1 MLKFKKSEKGSVKML
16 DFFNTLNKLKEGTKT
31 KYIQTDKKPSV
42 EIKEL
47 YEKVINIL
55 ANFAIETKKHPQ
67 NNKRNSFWTEELTE
81 NEIFQKIQKNV
92 YVGGGSL
99 SEIFINNYE
108 GKPKDID
115 IFINYN
121 NFEYSSYNKLIEV
134 VLSILN
140 KNFGKFEIKKRE
152 AWDNDNYD
160 KTFKL
165 EEILTGTFNDF
176 SDIKVELIF
185 VNQFNLIY
193 DLSFREFY
201 YNGNFIIATEK
212 AMNDIKN
219 ETITINTVESPLSTL
234 IRAQKFSK
242 RYGYKIDEYTNQWLK
257 KYLKIYYL
265 DLDLLI
271 NVGQMEKTL
280 YKIEKYKEEFDMDEL
295 IAELNAI
302 ILTQEEKYILR
313 TIQYETGEMN
323 VDYFRNFIERMKI
336 IEKEKID
343 INKYYEIKIPK
354 ITSEMNKFK
363 DYETNKK
370 VNEETKQEIMQKIKH
385 LEKTLRLK
393 KIFINKDDFQKFYR
407 SSKQEILVNLSKEFN
422 VDLYRSIEMEQ
433 FFMVMENSIQKG
445 KFEFKDTIFNML
457 SQWNGDDYFGE
468 LEEIEQNILS
478 EKMYIK
484 PTIQEY
490 LFKNDNYCDYACL
503 EFKYSETEKSIT
515 KKINYNKK
523 ENSINVNSQ
532 VFGYLINERR
542 DYLLELL
549 NKEIKPLQE
558 EEPYKLSLVEL
569 DEETSDVVLENS
581 LLSEDV
587 IEIINNLNKPYKGA
601 NQTQQLISNKRQ
613 ANATAWAVQTKNN
626 LGILPSSQFMPNDTE
641 DDEDLL
647 F

>member
-1 MLKFKKSEKGSVKML
+1 
-16 DFFNTLNKLKEGTKT
+16 
-31 KYIQTDKKPSV
+31 
-42 EIKEL
+42 
-47 YEKVINIL
+47 
-55 ANFAIETKKHPQ
+55 
-67 NNKRNSFWTEELTE
+67 
-81 NEIFQKIQKNV
+81 
-92 YVGGGSL
+92 
-99 SEIFINNYE
+99 
-108 GKPKDID
+108 
-115 IFINYN
+115 
-121 NFEYSSYNKLIEV
+121 
-134 VLSILN
+134 
-140 KNFGKFEIKKRE
+140 
-152 AWDNDNYD
+152 
-160 KTFKL
+160 
-165 EEILTGTFNDF
+165 
-176 SDIKVELIF
+176 
-185 VNQFNLIY
+185 
-193 DLSFREFY
+193 
-201 YNGNFIIATEK
+201 
-212 AMNDIKN
+212 
-219 ETITINTVESPLSTL
+219 
-234 IRAQKFSK
+234 
-242 RYGYKIDEYTNQWLK
+242 
-257 KYLKIYYL
+257 
-265 DLDLLI
+265 
-271 NVGQMEKTL
+271 
-280 YKIEKYKEEFDMDEL
+280 
-295 IAELNAI
+295 
-302 ILTQEEKYILR
+302 
-313 TIQYETGEMN
+313 
-323 VDYFRNFIERMKI
+323 
-336 IEKEKID
+336 
-343 INKYYEIKIPK
+343 
-354 ITSEMNKFK
+354 
-363 DYETNKK
+363 
-370 VNEETKQEIMQKIKH
+370 
-385 LEKTLRLK
+385 
-393 KIFINKDDFQKFYR
+393 
-407 SSKQEILVNLSKEFN
+407 
-422 VDLYRSIEMEQ
+422 
-433 FFMVMENSIQKG
+433 
-445 KFEFKDTIFNML
+445 ML